1 MDLQPPPPALAWSW
15 SFLARILAGLR
26 PMLGWEQTASQF
38 LPVSTWRSLA
48 SQLRYLERLARRL
61 LVVEAYA
68 LDVALPTHRGPARGS
83 RPAGTRA
90 APGPCFRLREDQ
102 RFRFEPDSRHA
113 GAETPDQ
120 GPGQSLRV
128 ASALAARLE
137 ALEALLQKRF
147 AVARRM
153 ARLRRRKGGRF
164 LRLWGM
170 PERRRATSCLYA
182 STLVHAHD
190 LALDQMNRYPPWHP
204 LAGQKPSI
212 AP

>member
-26 PMLGWEQTASQF
+26 PILGWEKVVSQF

-61 LVVEAYA
+61 LVVEAFA
-68 LDVALPTHRGPARGS
+68 LDVALPTRRGPARGT

-102 RFRFEPDSRHA
+102 RFRFGPDTPHA
-113 GAETPDQ
+113 QADTPDEMQ
-120 GPGQSLRV
+120 GPGVRI

-137 ALEALLQKRF
+137 ALEALLQNRF
-147 AVARRM
+147 AAARRM

-170 PERRRATSCLYA
+170 AERRRATSCLYA

-190 LALDQMNRYPPWHP
+190 MALDQMNRHPPWHP
-204 LAGQKPSI
+204 LAGQKPDI

>member
-1 MDLQPPPPALAWSW
+1 
-15 SFLARILAGLR
+15 
-26 PMLGWEQTASQF
+26 MLGWEKAVSQF

-68 LDVALPTHRGPARGS
+68 LDVALPTPR
-83 RPAGTRA
+83 RPAQRTRPVRA
-90 APGPCFRLREDQ
+90 IATPAPCFRLREDQ

-113 GAETPDQ
+113 GAETPDEMR
-120 GPGQSLRV
+120 GPGVRI

-204 LAGQKPSI
+204 LAGQKPAI